1 MHELLKRYA
10 FVFLAVRALIDLTLG
25 VVIYR
30 QAGSLAPGVGFLLIC
45 SAFYALLYFGIRD
58 EEFPGRYGRRV
69 ILWREPVGY
78 WLVVGLLIV
87 SRLAVTALAARSVSW

>member
-10 FVFLAVRALIDLTLG
+10 LAFLALRALIDLAPA

-30 QAGSLAPGVGFLLIC
+30 QAGSLVPGVGLLLIC
-45 SAFYALLYFGIRD
+45 SVFYFLLYFGIRN

-78 WLVVGLLIV
+78 WLIVAFLLA
-87 SRLAVTALAARSVSW
+87 SHLAVTVLMAWSVRW